1 MSRLFAVL
9 GFSLAVTFG
18 LVALAPSSFQ
28 AEAAKPKAKQCVGT
42 SLDGKQTKFK
52 CAADQKCCYDAI
64 TNSGTCVA
72 SGAVCL

>member
-1 MSRLFAVL
+1 MSRLVTVF

-18 LVALAPSSFQ
+18 LVMLAPASFQ
-28 AEAAKPKAKQCVGT
+28 AEAAKPKAKQCMGT

-52 CAADQKCCYDAI
+52 CKADEKCCYDAI

-72 SGAVCL
+72 ASAACL